1 MQTSQVKG
9 GCQIRSPLTVKE
21 ATMMFITLTF
31 STLALL
37 VLNVESYYTTY
48 GLSPAYPQ
56 ERSPWIQVPYT
67 ILRYY
72 FNVNVVY
79 WVTNAHLLLNKL

>member
-1 MQTSQVKG
+1 MQTSQVK
-9 GCQIRSPLTVKE
+9 CKIRRPLTFKE
-21 ATMMFITLTF
+21 ATMTFITLTF

-48 GLSPAYPQ
+48 GLSSAYPQ

-67 ILRYY
+67 I
-72 FNVNVVY
+72 
-79 WVTNAHLLLNKL
+79 